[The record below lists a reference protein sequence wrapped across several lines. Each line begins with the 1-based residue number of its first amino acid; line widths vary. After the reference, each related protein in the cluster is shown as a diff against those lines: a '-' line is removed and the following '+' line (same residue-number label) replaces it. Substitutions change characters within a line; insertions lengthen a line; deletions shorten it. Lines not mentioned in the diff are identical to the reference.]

1 MTHVF
6 GLTGGI
12 GSGKSSV
19 GRHFAGR
26 GLPVVDADVLAREVV
41 APGSAALAELIAEF
55 GEGILTASGELDR
68 KTLAARVF
76 ENEAARKRLNSITH
90 PRVRDL
96 SVQRFQSLGAAG
108 EPLVCYEVP
117 LLFES
122 GLADAIRPVVVVSVP
137 HEVQIARS
145 MARDA
150 ATQQEIEARIESQL
164 PLAEKERRADHVIDN
179 SGELSATLFR
189 ADQVLRAICASL
201 GVDPARYSL

>member
-19 GRHFAGR
+19 GRHFASR

-41 APGSAALAELIAEF
+41 APGSAALAELIVEF
-55 GEGILTASGELDR
+55 GEGILAASGELDR
-68 KTLAARVF
+68 KALAARVF
-76 ENEAARKRLNSITH
+76 GNDTARNRLNTITH

-137 HEVQIARS
+137 REVQIARS

-150 ATQQEIEARIESQL
+150 ATQQEIEARIASQL

-179 SGELSATLFR
+179 SGELSATLSR

-201 GVDPARYSL
+201 SVDPARYSL